1 MSYLLKYSN
10 WNKLFT
16 SGINEAAFVFDPAA
30 KYSDKTFDIPNVSSG
45 GVGGDWGGTMQ
56 RALAFAKIANDF
68 VGKNIVIS
76 QKRDIVKTASGNI
89 SDHYSGN
96 ETAYGIDLSCKG
108 NAGDALL
115 AHLMSWFG
123 HPEYT
128 GGKWFTVNKDGYR
141 YQVGWKVPNHY
152 DHIHV
157 GVKKSG
163 SSSNTAPEPT
173 EPKIEDASS
182 DLQTSLNSDFNTFTD
197 AEKREVSE
205 ILGIPLVELE
215 AFFKNNTQIDMS
227 DIRSGKILLKLGS
240 TGQQV
245 REAQVKLKQKGYLAM
260 DPTGTYDTATKA
272 AVEQFQ
278 RDNSLSSDGIIGPLT
293 YPILFS
299 DATANAQKPTPTPT
313 PAPTPVTGNTSNISG
328 NTWQEIAANYI
339 AKKERFSPK
348 ASWDQNAYRGGY
360 GSDTVIKNGVK
371 IAVTKDTV
379 FTEKEA
385 IDTLREYSIPKYSD
399 QVIKDLGVANWNK
412 LNNNQKAALISL
424 SYNAGAYFISARSYG
439 KKIKKFIEE
448 NNLVQAGNTI
458 YTDGPKSGAQSG
470 YLPGLEKRRKEE
482 SEMFLA

>member
-16 SGINEAAFVFDPAA
+16 SGINEADFAFDPAA

-56 RALAFAKIANDF
+56 RALAFAKVANDF

-76 QKRDIVKTASGNI
+76 QKRDIVKTASGNT

-141 YQVGWKVPNHY
+141 YQIGWKVPDHY

-157 GVKKSG
+157 GVKKSS
-163 SSSNTAPEPT
+163 SSSNTESEST
-173 EPKIEDASS
+173 EPETEDASS
-182 DLQTSLNSDFNTFTD
+182 ELPNSLNSEFDTLTS
-197 AEKREVSE
+197 AEKQEVSE
-205 ILGIPLVELE
+205 ILGISLVELE

-227 DIRSGKILLKLGS
+227 DIRSGKMLLKLGS

-245 REAQVKLKQKGYLAM
+245 REAQVKLKQKGYLTM

-278 RDNSLSSDGIIGPLT
+278 RENSLSPDGIIGPLT
-293 YPILFS
+293 YPVLFS
-299 DATANAQKPTPTPT
+299 DTAVAASTPTTTT
-313 PAPTPVTGNTSNISG
+313 PLPSTSSSNIQG
-328 NTWQEIAANYI
+328 GTWQEVAANYI
-339 AKKERFSPK
+339 AKKEGFSPK
-348 ASWDQNAYRGGY
+348 AGWDQNAYRGGY
-360 GSDTVIKNGVK
+360 GSDKVLKNGVLTS
-371 IAVTKDTV
+371 VTKDTT

-385 IDTLREYSIPKYSD
+385 LDTLREYSITKYSD

-439 KKIKKFIEE
+439 KKIKAYIE
-448 NNLVQAGNTI
+448 NNDLVNAGKTI

-470 YLPGLEKRRKEE
+470 YIPSLEKRRKEE
-482 SEMFLA
+482 SDMFLA

>member
-10 WNKLFT
+10 WSRLFT
-16 SGINEAAFVFDPAA
+16 SRINEAAFEFDPAA
-30 KYSDKTFDIPNVSSG
+30 KYSDKTFNIPNASSG
-45 GVGGDWGGTMQ
+45 GTGGDWGGTLQ
-56 RALAFAKIANDF
+56 RALAFAKVANDF

-76 QKRDIVKTASGNI
+76 QKRNIVKTASGNT

-96 ETAYGIDLSCKG
+96 ENAYGIDLSCKG
-108 NAGDALL
+108 DSGDALL

-157 GVKKSG
+157 GVKKSTG
-163 SSSNTAPEPT
+163 ASNTEVVPDEPEAADTQTVPT
-173 EPKIEDASS
+173 
-182 DLQTSLNSDFNTFTD
+182 TLNSDFDTLTD
-197 AEKREVSE
+197 AEKREVSD
-205 ILGIPLVELE
+205 ILGIPLDELIL
-215 AFFKNNTQIDMS
+215 FFKNNKNIDMS
-227 DIRSGKILLKLGS
+227 DIQSGKTLLKLGS
-240 TGQQV
+240 TGETV
-245 REAQVKLKQKGYLAM
+245 REAQLKLKQKGYLSM

-272 AVEQFQ
+272 AVENFQ
-278 RDNSLSSDGIIGPLT
+278 KSNGLSRDGIIGPLT

-299 DATANAQKPTPTPT
+299 DSAVAAQTPTATT
-313 PAPTPVTGNTSNISG
+313 PLPVVTTPVANSSNIQG
-328 NTWQEIAANYI
+328 GTWQEVAANYI
-339 AKKERFSPK
+339 AKKEGFSPK
-348 ASWDQNAYRGGY
+348 AGWDQNAYRGGY
-360 GSDTVIKNGVK
+360 GSDKVLKNGVLTS
-371 IAVTKDTV
+371 VTKDTT

-385 IDTLREYSIPKYSD
+385 LDTLREYSIKKYSD

-439 KKIKKFIEE
+439 KKIKTYIE
-448 NNLVQAGNTI
+448 NNDLVSAGKTI

-470 YLPGLEKRRKEE
+470 YIPSLEKRRREE
-482 SEMFLA
+482 SDMFLA